1 MAVDAGASSSSPLPR
16 FDKHHMTKSKAKA
29 KPAAAKAKPAAAKA
43 KAMSEKAIHSKYK
56 AAAAG
61 SSVSGYGTGSDG
73 DCSLDERIASG
84 RALPTPGEKNG
95 PGNEVVLNIHTVV
108 HSSAT
113 ALAATGVLPS
123 SGSSVIAEIAT
134 RPGKP
139 TGQVCVSGFL
149 RRAAASSLCVI
160 ICPCFG
166 FVATR

>member
-1 MAVDAGASSSSPLPR
+1 
-16 FDKHHMTKSKAKA
+16 MTKSKAKA
-29 KPAAAKAKPAAAKA
+29 KLAAAKA
-43 KAMSEKAIHSKYK
+43 KAMSDKALHSKY
-56 AAAAG
+56 AAAAAE

-73 DCSLDERIASG
+73 DCSIDERITKG
-84 RALPTPGEKNG
+84 RALPTPVKKVG

-149 RRAAASSLCVI
+149 RRAAASLLCLI

-166 FVATR
+166 FVATRYVFTATTASGPRFL